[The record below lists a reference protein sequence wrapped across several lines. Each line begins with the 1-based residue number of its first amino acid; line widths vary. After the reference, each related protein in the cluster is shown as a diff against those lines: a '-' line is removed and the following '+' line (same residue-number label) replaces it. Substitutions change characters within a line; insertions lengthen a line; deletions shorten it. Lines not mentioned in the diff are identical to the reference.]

1 MKKIKVRLTF
11 NEPILGTSSS
21 DPDIQRRFI
30 SSMAPDAL
38 TTEEEVAVIG
48 EDAVAERQM
57 TVFPRLTDQEAADL
71 GIDPGCEGKVPFLY
85 DYQIKGFFKDAC
97 GVLRNVPGT
106 KSKGIKAYKK
116 WIDGLIFPEPRKIP
130 MILPD
135 GAVVSECQRPLR
147 AQGQQGEHV
156 ALANSEECP
165 AGTTVEFEVR
175 VLKEDMVAAVKE
187 WLEYGE
193 LRGLGQWRNSGK
205 GRFSVEYLD

>member
-147 AQGQQGEHV
+147 AQTAQGEHV

-175 VLKEDMVAAVKE
+175 VLKDDMVAAVKE